1 MLSSQEI
8 KSLTKK
14 EVLKE
19 LEAAREEV
27 MKRRIT
33 VKTKH
38 EKDTSSISKLK
49 RQVARLKTALKEI
62 ELEEMVES
70 SKKIEA

>member
-19 LEAAREEV
+19 LETAREEL
-27 MKRRIT
+27 MKKRIT

-38 EKDTSSISKLK
+38 EKDTSSVNKLK
-49 RQVARLKTALKEI
+49 KLVARLSTALREM
-62 ELEEMVES
+62 ELEEMVEN